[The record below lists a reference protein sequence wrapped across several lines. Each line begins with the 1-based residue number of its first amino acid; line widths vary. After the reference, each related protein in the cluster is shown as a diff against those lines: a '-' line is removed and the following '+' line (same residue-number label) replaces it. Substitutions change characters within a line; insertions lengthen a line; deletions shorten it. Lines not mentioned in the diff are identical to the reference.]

1 MSRRDEQ
8 QNLRM
13 NQVAYFLMTFAVYIA
28 IYMVF
33 VFLFSIVNG
42 FLSLHPYIKLIIYI
56 LFFEADRRITAFVMR
71 LPIVKSIIRL

>member
-1 MSRRDEQ
+1 MSRKDEQ
-8 QNLRM
+8 RNLRM

-56 LFFEADRRITAFVMR
+56 LFFEADRRVTAYIMR
-71 LPIVKSIIRL
+71 LPIVKSFIRL

>member
-1 MSRRDEQ
+1 MSRKDEQ
-8 QNLRM
+8 RNLRM

-33 VFLFSIVNG
+33 VFLFSIINR

-56 LFFEADRRITAFVMR
+56 LFFEADRRVTAVVMR

>member
-8 QNLRM
+8 RNLRM

-42 FLSLHPYIKLIIYI
+42 FLSLHPYIKLIIYL
-56 LFFEADRRITAFVMR
+56 LFFEADRRITAYVMR

>member
-1 MSRRDEQ
+1 MSRKDEQ
-8 QNLRM
+8 RNLRM

-33 VFLFSIVNG
+33 VFLFSIING

-56 LFFEADRRITAFVMR
+56 LFFEADRRIAAFVMR

>member
-1 MSRRDEQ
+1 MSRKDEQ
-8 QNLRM
+8 RNLRM

-33 VFLFSIVNG
+33 VFLFSIING

-56 LFFEADRRITAFVMR
+56 LFFEADRRVTAYIMR
-71 LPIVKSIIRL
+71 LPIVKSIVRL

>member
-1 MSRRDEQ
+1 MSRKDEQ
-8 QNLRM
+8 RNLRM

-33 VFLFSIVNG
+33 VFLFSIING

-56 LFFEADRRITAFVMR
+56 LFFEADRRVTAFVMR
-71 LPIVKSIIRL
+71 LPIIKSIIRL

>member
-1 MSRRDEQ
+1 MSRKDEQ
-8 QNLRM
+8 RNLRM
-13 NQVAYFLMTFAVYIA
+13 NQGAYFLMTFAVYIA

-56 LFFEADRRITAFVMR
+56 LFFEADRRVTAVVMR

>member
-1 MSRRDEQ
+1 MSRKDEQ
-8 QNLRM
+8 RNLRM

-33 VFLFSIVNG
+33 VFLFSVVNG

>member
-8 QNLRM
+8 RNLRM
-13 NQVAYFLMTFAVYIA
+13 NQVAYFLMTFAVYIV

-33 VFLFSIVNG
+33 VFLFSVVNG

-56 LFFEADRRITAFVMR
+56 LFFEADRRIAAFVMR

>member
-8 QNLRM
+8 RNLRM

-28 IYMVF
+28 IYMIF

-71 LPIVKSIIRL
+71 LTIVKSIIRL

>member
-8 QNLRM
+8 RNLRM
-13 NQVAYFLMTFAVYIA
+13 NQIAYFLMTFAVYIA

-56 LFFEADRRITAFVMR
+56 LFFEADRRITAYVMR

>member
-8 QNLRM
+8 RNLRM
-13 NQVAYFLMTFAVYIA
+13 NQVAYFLMTFAIYIA

-33 VFLFSIVNG
+33 VFFFSIVNG

-56 LFFEADRRITAFVMR
+56 LFFEVDRRITAFVMR

>member
-8 QNLRM
+8 RNLRM

-56 LFFEADRRITAFVMR
+56 LFFEADRRIAAFVLR

>member
-8 QNLRM
+8 RNLRM
-13 NQVAYFLMTFAVYIA
+13 SQVAYFLMTFAVYIA

-56 LFFEADRRITAFVMR
+56 LFFEADRRIAAFVMR

>member
-8 QNLRM
+8 RNLRM

-33 VFLFSIVNG
+33 VFLFSVVNG

>member
-1 MSRRDEQ
+1 MSRKDEQ
-8 QNLRM
+8 RNLRM

-33 VFLFSIVNG
+33 VFLFSIING

-56 LFFEADRRITAFVMR
+56 LFFEANRRVTAFIMR

>member
-1 MSRRDEQ
+1 MSRKDEQ
-8 QNLRM
+8 RNLRM

-33 VFLFSIVNG
+33 VFLFSIING
-42 FLSLHPYIKLIIYI
+42 FLSLHPYIKLIIYF
-56 LFFEADRRITAFVMR
+56 LFFEADRRVTAVVMR

>member
-8 QNLRM
+8 RNLRM

-33 VFLFSIVNG
+33 VFLFNIVNG

-56 LFFEADRRITAFVMR
+56 LFFEADRRVTAYIMR
-71 LPIVKSIIRL
+71 LPIVKSFIRL

>member
-1 MSRRDEQ
+1 MSRKDEQ
-8 QNLRM
+8 RNLRM

-33 VFLFSIVNG
+33 VFLFSIING

-56 LFFEADRRITAFVMR
+56 LFFEADRRVTAFVMR

>member
-1 MSRRDEQ
+1 MSRKDEQ
-8 QNLRM
+8 RNLRM

-33 VFLFSIVNG
+33 VFLFSIING

-56 LFFEADRRITAFVMR
+56 LFFEADRRVTAYIMR

>member
-8 QNLRM
+8 RNLRM

-56 LFFEADRRITAFVMR
+56 LFFEADRRIAAFVMR

>member
-8 QNLRM
+8 RNLRM
-13 NQVAYFLMTFAVYIA
+13 NQVAYFLMTCAVYIA

-56 LFFEADRRITAFVMR
+56 LFFEADRRIAAFVMR

>member
-1 MSRRDEQ
+1 MSRKDEQ
-8 QNLRM
+8 RNLRM

-33 VFLFSIVNG
+33 VFLFSIING

-56 LFFEADRRITAFVMR
+56 LFFETDRRVTAVVMR

>member
-8 QNLRM
+8 RNLRM

-56 LFFEADRRITAFVMR
+56 LFFDADRRITAYIMR

>member
-8 QNLRM
+8 RNLRM

-56 LFFEADRRITAFVMR
+56 LFFEADRRITAYIMR

>member
-8 QNLRM
+8 RNLRM

-33 VFLFSIVNG
+33 VFLFSIING

-56 LFFEADRRITAFVMR
+56 LFFEADRRITAYVMR
-71 LPIVKSIIRL
+71 LPNVKSIIRL

>member
-1 MSRRDEQ
+1 MSRKDEQ
-8 QNLRM
+8 RNLRM

-28 IYMVF
+28 IYRDF
-33 VFLFSIVNG
+33 VFLFSIING

-56 LFFEADRRITAFVMR
+56 LFFEADRRVTAYIMR

>member
-8 QNLRM
+8 RNLRM
-13 NQVAYFLMTFAVYIA
+13 NQVDYFLMTFAVYIA

-33 VFLFSIVNG
+33 VFLFSIING

-56 LFFEADRRITAFVMR
+56 LFFEADRRITAYVMR

>member
-1 MSRRDEQ
+1 MSRKDEQ
-8 QNLRM
+8 RNLRM

-28 IYMVF
+28 IYMIF

-56 LFFEADRRITAFVMR
+56 LFFEADRRITAYVMR

>member
-8 QNLRM
+8 RNLRM

-28 IYMVF
+28 IYMIF

-56 LFFEADRRITAFVMR
+56 LFFEADRRITAYVMR

>member
-8 QNLRM
+8 RNLRM

-56 LFFEADRRITAFVMR
+56 LFLEADRRVTAYIMR

>member
-8 QNLRM
+8 RNLRM

-33 VFLFSIVNG
+33 VFLFSIINV

-56 LFFEADRRITAFVMR
+56 LFFEADRRVTAYIMR

>member
-8 QNLRM
+8 RNLRM

-56 LFFEADRRITAFVMR
+56 LFFEADRRVTAYIMR

>member
-8 QNLRM
+8 RNLRM
-13 NQVAYFLMTFAVYIA
+13 NQVAYFLMTFAVYIV

-33 VFLFSIVNG
+33 VFLFSIING

-56 LFFEADRRITAFVMR
+56 LFFEADRRITAYVMR

>member
-8 QNLRM
+8 RNLRM
-13 NQVAYFLMTFAVYIA
+13 NQVAYFLMTFAIYIA
-28 IYMVF
+28 VYMVF

>member
-1 MSRRDEQ
+1 
-8 QNLRM
+8 M

-33 VFLFSIVNG
+33 VFLFSVVNG

-56 LFFEADRRITAFVMR
+56 LFFEADRRVPAFVMR

>member
-8 QNLRM
+8 RNLRM

-42 FLSLHPYIKLIIYI
+42 FLILHPYIKLIIYI

>member
-8 QNLRM
+8 RNLRM

-33 VFLFSIVNG
+33 VFLFSIING